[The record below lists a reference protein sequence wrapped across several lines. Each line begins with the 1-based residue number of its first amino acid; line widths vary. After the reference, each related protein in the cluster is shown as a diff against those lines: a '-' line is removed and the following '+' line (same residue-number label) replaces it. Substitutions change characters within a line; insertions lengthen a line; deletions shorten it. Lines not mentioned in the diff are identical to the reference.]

1 MASEQSAVE
10 PDRTDAHATPMPAA
24 ATVIEGSTEAGHAR
38 AGVSPPSRRRR
49 AASPQAVLL
58 VASIAVFMAFLDDTV
73 VSIAFPNMLR
83 SFPEATIGELSWV
96 FNAYN
101 IAFAAFLLPAGRI
114 ADLLGRRRLFT
125 SGVLLFTI
133 SSALCA
139 LAPTVAVLIAAR
151 ALQGIGSAM
160 LVPASLALVLHAH
173 PPERRA
179 GAVGAWAAT
188 AALAA
193 GIGPT
198 IGGLLVYA
206 YDWRLVFLINVPI
219 GVLARWLAGRQI
231 VESRAPGRREMPDL
245 LGALIVAA
253 SVCALALAITQAPV
267 WGWGSPA
274 VIAALL
280 FALASALA
288 FARRC
293 RVHPAPMVDL
303 DMLRAP
309 GFKAVSLLTLVGSAG
324 FLALGLANVL
334 CLMQV
339 WHYSALTA
347 GLALTPAPFV
357 AAPTALLA
365 GRVAQRRDPR
375 MLVALGALV
384 LAAGAAWLAVRMGS
398 EPNYL
403 GAYLPAAVLV
413 AVGIGLSFPLV
424 SDAAVSYAPRGR
436 YAGATSMNTAIR
448 LVGGALGVALLAS
461 LLSHATPE
469 ALEPF
474 RSAWIFAAVCFALL
488 AGAAYALPRFTKA
501 GPEDVTW
508 ETALPSVSLAPS
520 SPATRPPAFTAPQAR
535 PAATSTEELL
545 ATVSLFADLPA
556 DARRALAQ
564 STTTLHL
571 PAGEWLF
578 RQGEPADAMYV
589 LRSGRLEVVRELE
602 DAGPELIRELGVG
615 SVVGELALLAR
626 ETRSASVSARRDT
639 ELLRLSEER
648 LRELLDHTP
657 GFAASVS
664 RALAVQLQRS
674 TALDVEPL
682 ARACTIAV
690 LANDSDPSHSQVES
704 TLLYELAGLRR
715 VAHLDRAAAREQH
728 PGADPGVALARS
740 LDRLEEDHDIVLVSA
755 TGGDDAWARACLE
768 QADRI
773 LLVISH
779 PAPSP
784 PLSLPTGRCDVVLLT
799 SAADP
804 ALAALLERLAPRS
817 THRIHAET
825 RDQDLARLARRLAGR
840 SVGLVLSGGGARAF
854 AHLGVI
860 EVLEESGVV
869 IDRVGGSSMGAFIGA
884 LLARGLDAAA
894 IDAHCYE
901 EWVWHNPLIDYG
913 IPRHALFRGRRMR
926 AMMER
931 TLPGVLED
939 LPLPYYCTAVD
950 IVSNELVVQRS
961 GDLPSAV
968 AASMA
973 VPGVL
978 PPVIRANRLLFDG
991 AVLDGLPVSIMADQ
1005 GEGPVIA
1012 CDVTERGLRELPE
1025 DRRPRLPSLVNT
1037 LANLA
1042 FLTTSDTLA
1051 QANRHADLVILP
1063 DHEDV
1068 GALEFHMLDSL
1079 RSAGRRA
1086 AIAALEASP
1095 QALLR

>member
-1 MASEQSAVE
+1 MI
-10 PDRTDAHATPMPAA
+10 DDLHDAGRFEAA
-24 ATVIEGSTEAGHAR
+24 A
-38 AGVSPPSRRRR
+38 PPLRRRI
-49 AASPQAVLL
+49 ASPKAVLL

-101 IAFAAFLLPAGRI
+101 IAFAAFLLPAGRL

-125 SGVLLFTI
+125 SGVLLFTA

-193 GIGPT
+193 GIGPS

-206 YDWRLVFLINVPI
+206 YNWRLVFLINVPI
-219 GVLARWLAGRQI
+219 GIAARWLAGRRI
-231 VESRAPGRREMPDL
+231 VESRAPGRRALPDL
-245 LGALIVAA
+245 LGALLVAA
-253 SVCALALAITQAPV
+253 SVCSLALAITEAPV

-280 FALASALA
+280 FALLTAVA

-293 RVHPAPMVDL
+293 RIHPAPILDL
-303 DMLRAP
+303 DLLRAP
-309 GFKAVSLLTLVGSAG
+309 GFKAVSLITLVGSAG

-334 CLMQV
+334 CLMDV

-357 AAPTALLA
+357 AAPTAVLA
-365 GRVAQRRDPR
+365 GHVAERRDPR
-375 MLVALGALV
+375 VLVALGAAV
-384 LAAGAAWLAVRMGS
+384 LAAGAAWLALRMGA
-398 EPNYL
+398 EPDYL
-403 GAYLPAAVLV
+403 GDYLPAAVLV

-436 YAGATSMNTAIR
+436 YAGATSMSTAIR

-461 LLSHATPE
+461 LLSHAAPD
-469 ALEPF
+469 ALDPF
-474 RSAWIFAAVCFALL
+474 RGAWSFAGVCFAL
-488 AGAAYALPRFTKA
+488 GVPAAYALPRFTRA
-501 GPEDVTW
+501 SPEDM
-508 ETALPSVSLAPS
+508 ALDAAPTPVPLAP
-520 SPATRPPAFTAPQAR
+520 APPTTAR
-535 PAATSTEELL
+535 PAASNSHVPAAAASAEELL
-545 ATVSLFADLPA
+545 ASVSLFADLPA
-556 DARRALAQ
+556 EARRSLAH

-578 RQGEPADAMYV
+578 RQGESADAMYV

-602 DAGPELIRELGVG
+602 GAEPEPIRELGVG
-615 SVVGELALLAR
+615 SVVGELALLAG
-626 ETRSASVSARRDT
+626 ETRSASVRARRDA
-639 ELLRLSEER
+639 ELLRLSDER
-648 LRELLDHTP
+648 LRELLDDAP
-657 GFAASVS
+657 GFATSVS
-664 RALAVQLQRS
+664 RALAIQLQKS
-674 TALDVEPL
+674 TVVDVEPL
-682 ARACTIAV
+682 ARAATIAV
-690 LANDSDPSHSQVES
+690 LANDAAAAHSRVES
-704 TLLYELAGLRR
+704 ILLRELSGLRR
-715 VAHLDRAAAREQH
+715 VAHLDRAAAAERH
-728 PGADPGVALARS
+728 PGAEAGVALARS
-740 LDRLEEDHDIVLVSA
+740 LDRLEENHDIVIVSA
-755 TGGDDAWARACLE
+755 AGGDDAWARACLE

-773 LLVISH
+773 LLVIADASH
-779 PAPSP
+779 RSPQALPA
-784 PLSLPTGRCDVVLLT
+784 GRCDAVLLA
-799 SAADP
+799 SAAEP
-804 ALAALLERLAPRS
+804 TLAALLERLTPRS
-817 THRIHAET
+817 THRVRDET
-825 RDQDLARLARRLAGR
+825 RDEDLARLARRLAGR
-840 SVGLVLSGGGARAF
+840 SVGLALSGGGARAF

-860 EVLEESGVV
+860 EVLEEAGVV

-901 EWVWHNPLIDYG
+901 EWVWRNPLTDYG

-931 TLPGVLED
+931 TLPGVVED
-939 LPLPYYCTAVD
+939 LRLPFYCTAVD

-991 AVLDGLPVSIMADQ
+991 AVLDGLPVSIMAEQ
-1005 GEGPVIA
+1005 REGSVIA
-1012 CDVTERGLRELPE
+1012 CDVTERALRELPA
-1025 DRRPRLPSLVNT
+1025 DRQPRLPTLVNT

-1051 QANRHADLVILP
+1051 QANRYAELVILP

-1079 RSAGRRA
+1079 RAAGRRA
-1086 AIAALEASP
+1086 AVAALEASP
-1095 QALLR
+1095 RALPR